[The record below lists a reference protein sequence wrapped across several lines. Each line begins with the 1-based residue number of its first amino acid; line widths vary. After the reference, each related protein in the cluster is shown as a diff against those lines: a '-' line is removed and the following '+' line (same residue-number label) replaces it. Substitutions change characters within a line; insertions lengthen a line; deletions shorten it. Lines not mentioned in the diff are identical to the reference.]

1 MMFHERLARNIRNA
15 RKAAG
20 MTQEQLAQ
28 RIGLTKNSVS
38 FYENAKRMP
47 SIETMSIMRSVLDT
61 SLDDL
66 VPEVRLEVEQD
77 PSQTS
82 IYDMIGE

>member
-1 MMFHERLARNIRNA
+1 MTFVEELASNIRDA

-20 MTQEQLAQ
+20 MTQCTLAQ
-28 RIGLTKNSVS
+28 MIGRTANCVS
-38 FYENAKRMP
+38 LYETAKRMP
-47 SIETMSIMRSVLDT
+47 SIETMSIMRHVLGT

-66 VPEVRLEVEQD
+66 VPEVEFEVEQD

>member
-1 MMFHERLARNIRNA
+1 MFHERLARNIRNA

-47 SIETMSIMRSVLDT
+47 SIETMSIMRNVLET

>member
-1 MMFHERLARNIRNA
+1 MRTFHERLAENIRDA
-15 RKAAG
+15 RKAMG

-28 RIGLTKNSVS
+28 KIGLTKNSVS
-38 FYENAKRMP
+38 FYETAKRMP
-47 SIETMSIMRSVLDT
+47 SIETMSIMRHVLDT

-66 VPEVRLEVEQD
+66 VPEVEFEIEQD

-82 IYDMIGE
+82 I

>member
-47 SIETMSIMRSVLDT
+47 SIETMSIMRNVLDT

>member
-1 MMFHERLARNIRNA
+1 MMFHKRLARNIRNA

-20 MTQEQLAQ
+20 LTQEQLAQ

-47 SIETMSIMRSVLDT
+47 SIETMSIMRNVLGT

-66 VPEVRLEVEQD
+66 VPEVMPEIGQD